1 MESLFSLLPEAVDIT
16 DDSREVVENSVFFAI
31 RGTKFDGH
39 TFIGEVLKKK
49 PLAVVVERDY
59 TPPKGLDFGRTKLVK
74 VENTR
79 RAFALACREFFGRPD
94 ERLKVFGVTGTNGKT
109 STTYIL
115 SAILNKVGIPCGVVG
130 TVEYR
135 FGERVFG
142 KGWTTPHPK
151 VWFKTLKEMADS
163 GAEGVAA
170 EISSHALEQYRVFGT
185 RFEGLIFTNLSREH
199 LDYHLSMENYFR
211 AKRRLFEEYRYR
223 KGVANFD
230 DPYGRRL
237 VEEFHLR
244 GFGFSEGSHYR
255 VLNPIS
261 TLEGNTFE
269 LQTFDG
275 RRYRVET
282 NLRGGFQI
290 QNLAGVLALLDFLG
304 WDLGEIIPLV
314 GDLPQIP
321 GRFEVVVEKPFA
333 VVVDYAH
340 TPDALEKLLQTAR
353 GLKPKR
359 VITVFGAGGNRDK
372 TKRPLMGQI
381 AERYSDLVVVTSDN
395 PRWEEP
401 REIIEDILKGVKDKD
416 KVLVEVDR
424 REAIRIAL
432 QMAREGDLV
441 LIAGKGHENYQE
453 IRGERYPFDD
463 REVVRELLEEPF

>member
-1 MESLFSLLPEAVDIT
+1 ME
-16 DDSREVVENSVFFAI
+16 
-31 RGTKFDGH
+31 
-39 TFIGEVLKKK
+39 
-49 PLAVVVERDY
+49 
-59 TPPKGLDFGRTKLVK
+59 
-74 VENTR
+74 
-79 RAFALACREFFGRPD
+79 
-94 ERLKVFGVTGTNGKT
+94 
-109 STTYIL
+109 
-115 SAILNKVGIPCGVVG
+115 
-130 TVEYR
+130 
-135 FGERVFG
+135 
-142 KGWTTPHPK
+142 
-151 VWFKTLKEMADS
+151 
-163 GAEGVAA
+163 
-170 EISSHALEQYRVFGT
+170 LEQYRVFGT

-230 DPYGRRL
+230 DSYGRRL
-237 VEEFHLR
+237 VEEFRLR

-261 TLEGNTFE
+261 TLGGNIFE
-269 LQTFDG
+269 LHTFDG
-275 RRYRVET
+275 RRYKVET

-290 QNLAGVLALLDFLG
+290 QNLAGVLALLDSLG

-314 GDLPQIP
+314 EKLPQIP

-359 VITVFGAGGNRDK
+359 IITVFGAGGNRDK

-401 REIIEDILKGVKDKD
+401 REIIEDILKGVRDKD

-424 REAIRIAL
+424 REAIRRAL
-432 QMAREGDLV
+432 QMAKEGDLI
-441 LIAGKGHENYQE
+441 LIAGKGHEDYQE
-453 IRGERYPFDD
+453 VEGKRYPFDD
-463 REVVRELLEEPF
+463 REVVRELLGELF